1 MAQLNYHHLY
11 YFYIIAREGSIV
23 NAAKLLHLTPQTIS
37 GQLTAFESYLNV
49 QLFDRKGKRLV
60 LNEMGKI
67 AFSYADDIFSL
78 GSELQQAFHTQQ
90 SGQQVVFTVGITDSI
105 PKVFSFDLLSK
116 SFELEEDIRLICREG
131 DLDSLIADLALS
143 KLDLIVSDR
152 PLTPGTP
159 VKAYSH
165 LLGET
170 GLTFYSHKKNARRLT
185 PKFPHSMDGEP
196 FLICGD
202 KSTQKLNLM
211 AWFDELQ
218 IKPHIMA
225 EFDDSALLK
234 FFGQSG
240 YGIFCTPSIIEDHV
254 VDQYKV
260 SIIGRTR
267 EVSERFYGISPER
280 KIKHPGAK
288 HLVDAARLMFRNVSS
303 LTKAVE

>member
-11 YFYIIAREGSIV
+11 YFYVIAREGSIV

-37 GQLTAFESYLNV
+37 GQLTAFESYLDV
-49 QLFDRKGKRLV
+49 KLFDRKGKRLI

-67 AFSYADDIFSL
+67 AFSYAEDIFSL
-78 GSELQQAFHTQQ
+78 GSELQHAFHTQQ
-90 SGQQVVFTVGITDSI
+90 SGQQVIFTVGITDVI
-105 PKVFSFDLLSK
+105 PKVFSFDLLRK
-116 SFELEEDIRLICREG
+116 SFELKEDIRLICREG
-131 DLDSLIADLALS
+131 DLDSLMAELALS
-143 KLDLIVSDR
+143 KVDLIVSDR

-159 VKAYSH
+159 IKAYSH

-170 GLTFYSHKKNARRLT
+170 GLTFYSHKKHARKL
-185 PKFPHSMDGEP
+185 KSGFPHSLDRES

-218 IKPHIMA
+218 IKPQIVA

-240 YGIFCTPSIIEDHV
+240 YGVFCTPSIIEDHV
-254 VDQYKV
+254 QDQYGV
-260 SIIGRTR
+260 AVIGRTR
-267 EVSERFYGISPER
+267 EVTERFYGISPER
-280 KIKHPGAK
+280 KLKHPGAK
-288 HLVDAARLMFRNVSS
+288 HLVDAAKAMFLS
-303 LTKAVE
+303 E